1 VTPQEQQA
9 VDDFVARWRVL
20 MADFERIAQEYF
32 GRLIAE
38 MQRLEDEQ
46 ARRAKG

>member
-9 VDDFVARWRVL
+9 VDDFADGWRA
-20 MADFERIAQEYF
+20 MFDEFERAAQEYF